1 MKKQITLFGLLLIGL
16 MCGTF
21 SAWAV
26 QDGIVINEVMF
37 MPATGSEWVELYNA
51 SGEPRDLDKVWFFDF
66 SKTGNEWKD
75 LTVAANEIDDDFVP
89 VGGMAPKD
97 FLYVGRRDAT
107 FQAIS
112 VVLGSNVNTII
123 SSMKAEYW
131 NGSDW
136 QDLFAT
142 DGTASAGVTL
152 SQNGDITWTV
162 PLDWGATGVNG
173 VSAYYVRFSV
183 DKTLSSNVDVDVV
196 DFKDGKEIDIA
207 GFDITDVAD
216 DTYAIP
222 TALPPV
228 PPGAFVVINF
238 DGLGPGADDYDFS
251 DGVVELHS
259 SILTG
264 NVFTDVED
272 SVILYSGTPHDEST
286 KKDFVAWGDYPFA
299 DKSINTIVAPGSRS
313 RVVGTDESIGL
324 HPEMYSDLV
333 RHWIIYQSE
342 ETTQGT
348 ENAIPKPILWSPP
361 DGSITI
367 NTTLTFG
374 WRDRGLN
381 VKNYHFQLDDDA
393 NFGSP
398 VINVYITEQQY
409 MPTPL
414 LIGTYYWRVKTT
426 DNTLKESMWSKI
438 WSLTIVGTPPSP
450 SPQSADLGIAP
461 KQQRKDT
468 RLLCLECN
476 AACQDGTGPHSWD
489 DEHPIRG
496 CAHDN
501 MYCARAAISMIASH
515 FGGTLSQDRISYEG
529 FGFGGP
535 ERDFGHGRGMWPH
548 RIGIS
553 GIPVVDWALNL
564 PAGTVPQIS
573 GKPTFAN
580 VKTWINQSRPILVV
594 RLHAL
599 VVDGY
604 DDPDGIAG
612 NADDQIHVIDP
623 WTGTETSFFFATYT
637 FHSYYVPPAGA
648 VARSDE
654 AAICQDP
661 DNDGRPRFVTGK
673 WDGKD
678 HNPWGLMT
686 FDEENRF
693 KTDPNDKDSDGD
705 CVQDK
710 VEVWSY
716 VFGKGKIARRPD
728 QDGDGIRAEKD
739 SDTDDGGF
747 ADGDEDTNLD
757 GDLDAGETDPFKSD
771 DDSDPIL
778 VEYFFQ
784 GTSPPVPGIDGKGK
798 SWATLA
804 LSTDDKKFRFKSAD
818 KILGEIDTQKAIVA
832 DMWREIPGNPSRI
845 IFTGTNAGVKFYG
858 NVLLENYLRA
868 VVNVT
873 KNNKRVRYLLKAC
886 KP

>member
-1 MKKQITLFGLLLIGL
+1 MKKQITFFGLLIIGL

-97 FLYVGRRDAT
+97 FLYEGRRDAT

-123 SSMKAEYW
+123 SSIKAEYW

-162 PLDWGATGVNG
+162 PFDWGATGVNG
-173 VSAYYVRFSV
+173 VSAYYVRLSV
-183 DKTLSSNVDVDVV
+183 DKTLSSNVDVDVT
-196 DFKDGKEIDIA
+196 DYRDGLEIDIA
-207 GFDITDVAD
+207 DYDITNAAE
-216 DTYAIP
+216 DTYTIP

-251 DGVVELHS
+251 DGVAELHS

-272 SVILYSGTPHDEST
+272 SVILYSGMPHDEST
-286 KKDFVAWGDYPFA
+286 KKDFVAWGDYIQHDNFIDTLPGVG
-299 DKSINTIVAPGSRS
+299 SLRRAPRPGR
-313 RVVGTDESIGL
+313 TIGL
-324 HPEMYSDLV
+324 HPKMYGGPFKSWVVYL
-333 RHWIIYQSE
+333 
-342 ETTQGT
+342 
-348 ENAIPKPILWSPP
+348 ENDTSKGATNPI
-361 DGSITI
+361 
-367 NTTLTFG
+367 
-374 WRDRGLN
+374 
-381 VKNYHFQLDDDA
+381 
-393 NFGSP
+393 
-398 VINVYITEQQY
+398 
-409 MPTPL
+409 PTPL
-414 LIGTYYWRVKTT
+414 PIDPWPNTCFIDGVVSFAWIEPEFNVKSYRLQVDDDPTFNSPIVDIEINTSFYITPTPLPAETYYWRVKAIDRTGESSRWST
-426 DNTLKESMWSKI
+426 IASFVIRAISGSPNTK
-438 WSLTIVGTPPSP
+438 
-450 SPQSADLGIAP
+450 DLGVIP
-461 KQQRKDT
+461 ILKTKDT
-468 RLLCLECN
+468 KLVCLECRRDH
-476 AACQDGTGPHSWD
+476 ALHSWD
-489 DEHPIRG
+489 NVHKNKKHTFSGHSKNYCWAG
-496 CAHDN
+496 CIKMMAD
-501 MYCARAAISMIASH
+501 YYGGSLSM
-515 FGGTLSQDRISYEG
+515 DRIAYEVG
-529 FGFGGP
+529 RSEAANPEGP
-535 ERDFGHGRGMWPH
+535 KWDLRHGRTA
-548 RIGIS
+548 S
-553 GIPVVDWALNL
+553 IPQVTDGLKWALTD
-564 PAGTVPQIS
+564 AGITHGTPKPSFAWIKNHIDINKPFILWVP
-573 GKPTFAN
+573 GH
-580 VKTWINQSRPILVV
+580 VV
-594 RLHAL
+594 
-599 VVDGY
+599 VIDGY
-604 DDPDGIAG
+604 TEPDIVHYNDPDTGVETKRCWGPVPGKGYWVLTPAIA
-612 NADDQIHVIDP
+612 
-623 WTGTETSFFFATYT
+623 TG
-637 FHSYYVPPAGA
+637 
-648 VARSDE
+648 RSDE
-654 AAICQDP
+654 PSISADP
-661 DNDGRPRFVTGK
+661 DNDGRPRFVSGK

-678 HNPWGLMT
+678 YNPWGLMT
-686 FDEENRF
+686 FDEEERF
-693 KTDPNDKDSDGD
+693 KTDPNKADTDGD

-771 DDSDPIL
+771 DDGDFIL

-784 GTSPPVPGIDGKGK
+784 GTSPPIPGIDGKGK

-868 VVNVT
+868 VVDVT